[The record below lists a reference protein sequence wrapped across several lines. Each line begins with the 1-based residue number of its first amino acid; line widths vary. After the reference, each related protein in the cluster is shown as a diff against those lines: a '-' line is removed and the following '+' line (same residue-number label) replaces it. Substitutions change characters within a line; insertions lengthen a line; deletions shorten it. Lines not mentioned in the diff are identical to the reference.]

1 VIASDHSLTV
11 FTCCGCRGPHQN
23 PSGLFL
29 DWLEE
34 PRTAVGAAALLL
46 GALWTALCMLRV
58 WWLAVTVLRVPL
70 LLAPPPCSLVH
81 FTVPFAGALL
91 LEGFSTCCP
100 IYWYLPWLEGCCCCN
115 VLQFSF
121 GQFVECLLQPCLWSS
136 PWQNCLTNFMAEI
149 KTLEF

>member
-34 PRTAVGAAALLL
+34 QTQTAVGAVALLL
-46 GALWTALCMLRV
+46 GALWTA
-58 WWLAVTVLRVPL
+58 AVYAEGLVACCHCVKGATFVGSSS
-70 LLAPPPCSLVH
+70 CSLVH

-121 GQFVECLLQPCLWSS
+121 GQFC
-136 PWQNCLTNFMAEI
+136 
-149 KTLEF
+149 